1 MSYTLSGQFVEACD
15 CTVICPCWVDDD
27 PVGGHCTGLIAW
39 VIESGT
45 INGTPVGGR
54 RVVSVST
61 HQGNRRA
68 STSTVSVIYV
78 DAAAN
83 DEQYRALVGAFA
95 GGEDGPLGELA
106 AVSGVVAG
114 SERAAVAIVDE
125 ADGGW
130 AVTVHPA
137 SAPEVAVV
145 SATGAPKVFDEDP
158 DPTVPRHPL
167 TLEHT
172 ALAKELGIT
181 EKAPTVTAQA
191 GHTFTVNIGGLPAGT
206 LSVTGRSGMRGRF
219 SYVHHDAAGDVDE
232 HADV

>member
-1 MSYTLSGQFVEACD
+1 MSYELSGHFVEACD

-39 VIESGT
+39 DIESGT
-45 INGTPVGGR
+45 INGTPVAGR

-78 DAAAN
+78 DAAAT
-83 DEQYRALVGAFA
+83 DDQHRALVGAFG

-114 SERAAVAIVDE
+114 SERAAVAIDVG

-130 AVTVHPA
+130 AVTVHPPA
-137 SAPEVAVV
+137 SPDIAVV

-158 DPTVPRHPL
+158 DPSVPRHPL
-167 TLEHT
+167 TLQHT

-181 EKAPTVTAQA
+181 EDDPTVTAQA
-191 GHTFTVNIGGLPAGT
+191 GHAFTVNVGGLPAGT

-219 SYVHHDAAGDVDE
+219 SYVHHDAVGDVAE
-232 HADV
+232 HADD